1 MHQYGAL
8 LLDEALYLLQDF
20 VKKCVAAWLRIKPA
34 KRKGH
39 AGWRNPLNLD
49 GRDDTI

>member
-20 VKKCVAAWLRIKPA
+20 VKKVCYCVAP
-34 KRKGH
+34 
-39 AGWRNPLNLD
+39 D
-49 GRDDTI
+49 